1 MNEEFIMLVLKH
13 LNVSKNSD
21 EVLKVVQM
29 VGLGDLSFS
38 RDSRK
43 GSAQGPFGII

>member
-1 MNEEFIMLVLKH
+1 MLVLKH

-29 VGLGDLSFS
+29 VGLGDFAFS

-43 GSAQGPFGII
+43 GSVQGPFCVV